1 MEALK
6 WTSQDFFATDPV
18 MEVVREL
25 DRVTDEIDK
34 PRAAAAE

>member
-18 MEVVREL
+18 MEVVRE
-25 DRVTDEIDK
+25 VQHE
-34 PRAAAAE
+34 

>member
-18 MEVVREL
+18 MEVVHEVRHE
-25 DRVTDEIDK
+25 
-34 PRAAAAE
+34 